1 MSTSAIGVPSPFSP
15 ETALRDDFG
24 VAALVVVFGDALGRF
39 AEDRGRG
46 AIEAGSM
53 VNREIRS
60 RPSSWGR
67 YTRERCPLSGPE
79 CRMPQGKPRS
89 IPNSGLYTYLLQ
101 PHGATTRLLNSNSI
115 HARRTTEL
123 AMGSLADRPTP
134 V

>member
-1 MSTSAIGVPSPFSP
+1 
-15 ETALRDDFG
+15 
-24 VAALVVVFGDALGRF
+24 
-39 AEDRGRG
+39 
-46 AIEAGSM
+46 M

-123 AMGSLADRPTP
+123 TMGSLADRPTP
-134 V
+134 VPRGVYGIRYLQGARKNERHARAVGATEFERRRVHQPQAPIEQRSL